1 MTTGKQPLTVP
12 PPVHEVPGWR
22 TVFTLPR
29 TAQGWVAVL
38 LGIVA
43 AGLYASAWALLATGQ
58 HREASFFTHP
68 LLATTMVA
76 ANAASLVA
84 GATAAAAIMAKRERS
99 LAVILIVALAI
110 ATVVFLGGALAVR

>member
-1 MTTGKQPLTVP
+1 VTTGKQPLTVP
-12 PPVHEVPGWR
+12 PYVRQPPGWR
-22 TVFTLPR
+22 TLFTLPR
-29 TAQGWVAVL
+29 TAQGWGAVL

-43 AGLYASAWALLATGQ
+43 AGLYASAWAFMVTGQ

-99 LAVILIVALAI
+99 LAVMLVVALAI
-110 ATVVFLGGALAVR
+110 ATVAFLGGALAVR

>member
-12 PPVHEVPGWR
+12 PHVREAPGGR
-22 TVFTLPR
+22 TVLTLPR
-29 TAQGWVAVL
+29 TAQGWAAVI

-43 AGLYASAWALLATGQ
+43 AGLYASAWAFMATGQ
-58 HREASFFTHP
+58 HRDASFFTHP

-84 GATAAAAIMAKRERS
+84 GATAAAAIMTKRERS
-99 LAVILIVALAI
+99 LPVIMIVALAI